1 MISLRHNWL
10 WIAIGVA
17 LVLGVIWGSLQPAP
31 QFVVPNGF
39 DKVEHFGSYMI
50 LTLWFTGLY
59 PRSRYWAVVVAL
71 LALGVAMEAGQYLM
85 HMGRTADPYDV
96 TANTAGIALGTV
108 LALFVCG
115 RWIARID
122 AWLS

>member
-96 TANTAGIALGTV
+96 AANTAGIALGTV
-108 LALFVCG
+108 LAVLACG